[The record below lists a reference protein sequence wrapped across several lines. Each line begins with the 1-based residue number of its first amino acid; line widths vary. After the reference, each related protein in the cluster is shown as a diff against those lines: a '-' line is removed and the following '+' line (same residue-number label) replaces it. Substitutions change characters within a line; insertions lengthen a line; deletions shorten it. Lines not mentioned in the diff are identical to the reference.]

1 MADWLKRKP
10 DSVKLDANHFAI
22 LDRGA
27 ENDGTVVICKI
38 GDKDL
43 KGSKLDYLRF
53 DASEA
58 ALHLGGMEYGTW
70 EEFNPDGEWTAKIDY

>member
-1 MADWLKRKP
+1 MADWLKRKL

-22 LDRGA
+22 LDREA
-27 ENDGTVVICKI
+27 ENDGTVVNCKI

-53 DASEA
+53 DVSEA

-70 EEFNPDGEWTAKIDY
+70 EEFNPDGDWTVKIEY